1 MKERYNTS
9 EVKKMTGAKQYQLK
23 SLESSGK
30 MVPVERTA
38 GMRYYSAEQVL
49 TLKKMFDQ
57 RNEVGY
63 FAMDCRGREVTR
75 EIEKSLS
82 SKVLEM
88 DLLLKKTGIENVI
101 IMGEIFTGNIENSK
115 LEAINYSAI
124 NKEIK
129 TVYLWHEGFPED
141 LVEEFERW
149 MAYLEVKVIWIETL
163 ERKGKGNE

>member
-1 MKERYNTS
+1 
-9 EVKKMTGAKQYQLK
+9 
-23 SLESSGK
+23 
-30 MVPVERTA
+30 
-38 GMRYYSAEQVL
+38 
-49 TLKKMFDQ
+49 
-57 RNEVGY
+57 
-63 FAMDCRGREVTR
+63 MDCRGREVTK

-141 LVEEFERW
+141 FAKRTNEKFDVIYFDPPYNSKIYNSVISLIMERNLLNENGYLIVELGYEYYKKFVENFNNIKCGIKIYGETVLIIFEKRN
-149 MAYLEVKVIWIETL
+149 L
-163 ERKGKGNE
+163 